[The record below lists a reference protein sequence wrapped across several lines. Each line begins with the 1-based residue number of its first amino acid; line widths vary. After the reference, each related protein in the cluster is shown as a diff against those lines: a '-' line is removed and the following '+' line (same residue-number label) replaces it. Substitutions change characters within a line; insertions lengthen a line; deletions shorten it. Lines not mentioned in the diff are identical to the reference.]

1 MLFGAVFVE
10 LGVHIVPRTQALNKG
25 KLITYQRY
33 TQRLR
38 PVYTYPDSFISADI
52 SLWLQNSTRLHG
64 VWLNG
69 ELKIGELNGGVMIS
83 Y

>member
-1 MLFGAVFVE
+1 MNGLLLVETIITKSCLIMLFGAVFVE

-64 VWLNG
+64 V
-69 ELKIGELNGGVMIS
+69 
-83 Y
+83 